1 LTVESYFWT
10 VAAVA
15 EHDDYCFFF
24 FVFLDSGAVAEHDD
38 YVFFSFFFWTV
49 AAVAEHDDHAH
60 HH

>member
-1 LTVESYFWT
+1 MIIVFFSSFFWT
-10 VAAVA
+10 VV
-15 EHDDYCFFF
+15 
-24 FVFLDSGAVAEHDD
+24 LVAEHDD

>member
-1 LTVESYFWT
+1 MTVESYFWT
-10 VAAVA
+10 VA
-15 EHDDYCFFF
+15 
-24 FVFLDSGAVAEHDD
+24 AVAEHDD